1 MTDAAQRMTVDDVG
15 RLLPTATPHRTGGT
29 HRLADAVE
37 DDEAAR
43 ADVVSDRSRSAGRPQ
58 NVQGLVFE
66 SVTGTS
72 VASYEPGRRKR
83 YGLFFQGVSE
93 QPPGRGVEDPLS
105 LGTSGR

>member
-1 MTDAAQRMTVDDVG
+1 MWDASSPQLHRIGPAAHIDSPTRWKTMKQREQTWC
-15 RLLPTATPHRTGGT
+15 PY
-29 HRLADAVE
+29 
-37 DDEAAR
+37 
-43 ADVVSDRSRSAGRPQ
+43 RSRSAGRPQ